1 MTYRDALITR
11 HRQILAAPQEPLVL
25 DYLGLRNLESLQA
38 WRNRLRGNVVAT
50 AEPPAFGWMTA
61 LFTPRRGGQALGGS

>member
-38 WRNRLRGNVVAT
+38 WRNRLRGNAVTT
-50 AEPPAFGWMTA
+50 AEPPVLGWMTA
-61 LFTPRRGGQALGGS
+61 LFTPRRGGQAIGGN

>member
-38 WRNRLRGNVVAT
+38 WRNRLRGNPVTA
-50 AEPPAFGWMTA
+50 AEPSALGWITA
-61 LFTPRRGGQALGGS
+61 LFTLGRGDQALGGN

>member
-38 WRNRLRGNVVAT
+38 WRKRLRGKPIAA
-50 AEPPAFGWMTA
+50 AEPAALGWMTA
-61 LFTPRRGGQALGGS
+61 LFTPRRGGQALGGN